1 MAVHIPSL
9 EERAGELAQQY
20 ADTLTKPKNSL
31 GRLEELAVEL
41 AKMTG
46 ESFPVVSPP
55 GVIVF
60 AADHGIVSEGVSAF
74 PQEVTMQMVRNF

>member
-1 MAVHIPSL
+1 MQIKRRKDVFGLMESKIMAVHIPSL
-9 EERAGELAQQY
+9 DERAGELAQQY

-46 ESFPVVSPP
+46 ESSPMFHRR
-55 GVIVF
+55 V
-60 AADHGIVSEGVSAF
+60 
-74 PQEVTMQMVRNF
+74 